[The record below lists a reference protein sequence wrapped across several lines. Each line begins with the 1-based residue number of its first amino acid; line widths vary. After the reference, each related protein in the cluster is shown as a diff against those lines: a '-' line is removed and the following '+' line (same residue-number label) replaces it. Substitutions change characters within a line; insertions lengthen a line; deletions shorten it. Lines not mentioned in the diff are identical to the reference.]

1 MLIRSSQFDPRNPL
15 KTTPKK
21 RLFLTFLQKTLF
33 SKILKFPKFK
43 NLKRAQ
49 NLISKFERNLEIS
62 QIFESFWVD
71 LKVFRGSIGGN
82 FGRFLLFRTRRE
94 KWYKNYLKL
103 KIKVQKILVC
113 FFALFLTCFWH
124 KKSQFLDRFRGSN
137 LGDFGTILKRGM
149 NSTKWYQ
156 NRRNSTPRTH
166 LKRAF
171 FRAKN

>member
-1 MLIRSSQFDPRNPL
+1 M
-15 KTTPKK
+15 
-21 RLFLTFLQKTLF
+21 
-33 SKILKFPKFK
+33 KFQKFK

-49 NLISKFERNLEIS
+49 KLISKFERNLEIS

-82 FGRFLLFRTRRE
+82 FDRFLLFRTRRE

-137 LGDFGTILKRGM
+137 LGDFGTILKRGI

-166 LKRAF
+166 IKRAF